1 MKYSWEEKLAL
12 RLKLYRKGELQGTFF
27 SVFCHFYVFFLDNLP
42 DTKKSK
48 DGRERRE
55 GVQLTDRESR
65 TLHRRNAIEML
76 KKYFFDFTR
85 RSRTI

>member
-1 MKYSWEEKLAL
+1 MG
-12 RLKLYRKGELQGTFF
+12 RKTSSETQIIQKRRTSRYVF

-76 KKYFFDFTR
+76 
-85 RSRTI
+85 SRTI

>member
-1 MKYSWEEKLAL
+1 MG
-12 RLKLYRKGELQGTFF
+12 RKTSSQTQIIQKRRT
-27 SVFCHFYVFFLDNLP
+27 SRYVFIVLSGYLSIFLDNLP

-76 KKYFFDFTR
+76 KNTFFEHP
-85 RSRTI
+85 IKIA

>member
-12 RLKLYRKGELQGTFF
+12 RLKLYRKGELQGTFSLF
-27 SVFCHFYVFFLDNLP
+27 FVIFMYFLDNLP

-76 KKYFFDFTR
+76 
-85 RSRTI
+85 SRTI